1 MTGSSDVRTGVR
13 VIGLMAVLI
22 VGLMAALVV
31 AGSPWDVRMT
41 PEGAGGLAL
50 VGLLVVWV
58 GTSLMLG
65 GRR

>member
-1 MTGSSDVRTGVR
+1 

-22 VGLMAALVV
+22 VGLMTALVV

-58 GTSLMLG
+58 GASLMLG